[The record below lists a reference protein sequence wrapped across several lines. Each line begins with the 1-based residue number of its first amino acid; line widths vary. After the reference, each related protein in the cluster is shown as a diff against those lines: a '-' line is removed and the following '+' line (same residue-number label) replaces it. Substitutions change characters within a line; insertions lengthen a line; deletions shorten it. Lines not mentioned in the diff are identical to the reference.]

1 MIIFGAFNRYLT
13 IPGGLSLIE
22 LLMTVAILAIL
33 AARLLPFS
41 GAKPRA
47 LQVTD
52 PSNER
57 QSPLG
62 LAMYGAR
69 ERGA

>member
-1 MIIFGAFNRYLT
+1 
-13 IPGGLSLIE
+13 LSLIE
-22 LLMTVAILAIL
+22 FLMTVAILAIL

-62 LAMYGAR
+62 LAMYGAK